1 MSREVLKKEALVRMK
16 ILGIYKQVIDDFD
29 KENIVH
35 YSERLLV
42 LLPDKDKDDVLN
54 AAWLNKLDG
63 EMEEVVKMFEE
74 VGNSNKLVYHVIVS
88 YTEFGKL
95 FNLFYVDGNAVGNWR
110 EENKQ
115 LGHGMSFVYV
125 VNMTY
130 PNCSE
135 FGIIGIESI
144 DGGLI
149 RKI

>member
-1 MSREVLKKEALVRMK
+1 MSREVLKKEALARME
-16 ILGIYKQVIDDFD
+16 ILKLHKHVIDDFD

-35 YSERLLV
+35 YSERFIV
-42 LLPDKDKDDVLN
+42 MLPEEDKNDVIN
-54 AAWLNKLDG
+54 AALLNKLDG
-63 EMEEVVKMFEE
+63 EMKEVVKMFEE
-74 VGNSNKLVYHVIVS
+74 VGNGDKLVYHLIIS